1 MPEKN
6 FPSFSLFPSS
16 DFGNALPR
24 NKSGMY
30 TRDGKV
36 ERKCETS
43 KSEPYCVRCDH
54 ISCWV
59 DGERAQKHSRTTYNY
74 SIGGFPVINS

>member
-43 KSEPYCVRCDH
+43 KSEPYCIRCDH
-54 ISCWV
+54 T
-59 DGERAQKHSRTTYNY
+59 SR
-74 SIGGFPVINS
+74 